1 MGVSRVDFGDE
12 TLIDLTED
20 SVTPQ
25 TLILGATAH
34 NSAGEPIE
42 GEFDPDIYQTK
53 EDETLKTED
62 KSVVGAINELN
73 IDIIKLNAWY
83 DENHYVKMTGSFT
96 ATNSG
101 GTYEIG
107 SSITSTFTWSFSK
120 LPTTL
125 TVGGVSKTPTQT
137 GTTAS
142 QTFTASSQTSRT
154 FTIKGVYA
162 GVYGNETVEKT
173 WTYNFRNKVYY
184 GCLPLPDDGIINSSF
199 IKRLS
204 ESSYATTYKNSGFNL
219 GDTSTDKYIWYAFP
233 ARFIDTYG
241 EPVFTMGGFQGGFN
255 KIEGADVDSGKGF
268 TNGQNFT
275 ESYCVYRSTNAGVG
289 DLAITVG

>member
-1 MGVSRVDFGDE
+1 MITMGVNRVDLSTGE
-12 TLIDLTED
+12 TLIDLTGD
-20 SVTPQ
+20 TVTPE
-25 TLILGATAH
+25 TMIKGVTAH

-53 EDETLKTED
+53 EDGNLKTPESTIVD
-62 KSVVGAINELN
+62 AINGLN
-73 IDIIKLNAWY
+73 NDRDILMAWY

-162 GVYGNETVEKT
+162 GVYGNEPVEKT
-173 WTYNFRNKVYY
+173 WTYNFQNKRYW
-184 GCLPLPDDGIINSSF
+184 GMAEKPTTINGAF
-199 IKRLS
+199 IKGLS
-204 ESSYATTYKNSGFNL
+204 NNEFATSRSKSFNL
-219 GDTSTDKYIWYAFP
+219 KDSSPNKYIWYCYP
-233 ARFIDTYG
+233 TRFNLAS
-241 EPVFTMGGFQGGFN
+241 FTSNGFKGGFDYIGEVEVEN
-255 KIEGADVDSGKGF
+255 SKGVK
-268 TNGQNFT
+268 
-275 ESYCVYRSTNAGVG
+275 EYYYVYRSTEKGVG
-289 DLAITVG
+289 TADIVVS